1 MPRTKTGAA
10 ARRAKKR
17 LFKSVKGYR
26 GGRSRLLRTAKET
39 KRRAMAYA
47 TRDRRVKKRTFRGL
61 WITRLNAAARERG
74 LSYSRFVEGLVKADV
89 KLDRRML
96 AEIAV
101 SDSAGFD
108 AIFAMAKAG
117 LESKN

>member
-1 MPRTKTGAA
+1 MPRARKGAA
-10 ARRAKKR
+10 ARRQKKR
-17 LFKSVKGYR
+17 LFKAVKGSY
-26 GGRSRLLRTAKET
+26 GGRGKLLRTAKESL
-39 KRRAMAYA
+39 RRSMAYA

-74 LSYSRFVEGLVKADV
+74 LTYSRFIEGLIKADV
-89 KLDRRML
+89 TLDRRIM

-101 SDSAGFD
+101 SDPAGFD
-108 AIFAMAKAG
+108 AIFALAKAG